1 MLYFQCFFAL
11 FIWLLKWMWF
21 CGNQQMSPRRLQIG
35 RYTQFGDGE
44 GWKAIAAINIK
55 FDPWEANK
63 KIGVIT
69 QVEKAVKIQTGIFL
83 NYYVVTGQPLQPYRV
98 GLTSL
103 FQPPWLP
110 NVKDLD
116 DCLDIPQKSRWSESP
131 PSYLQTNDVDENTQN
146 HDTGFSPRLTQF
158 HSVRKKRRKQ
168 RPIYN
173 IAQTL
178 QKYTDTKTTKNTSRK
193 IYQSRNT
200 QM

>member
-1 MLYFQCFFAL
+1 MYIAHFTNHVIFSMFFAL

-63 KIGVIT
+63 KIGVIS
-69 QVEKAVKIQTGIFL
+69 QVNTKAVKIQTGIFL

-103 FQPPWLP
+103 FQPTWQP
-110 NVKDLD
+110 NGKDLD
-116 DCLDIPQKSRWSESP
+116 DCLDIPQNP
-131 PSYLQTNDVDENTQN
+131 GDANLHQVIC
-146 HDTGFSPRLTQF
+146 
-158 HSVRKKRRKQ
+158 RR
-168 RPIYN
+168 
-173 IAQTL
+173 TML
-178 QKYTDTKTTKNTSRK
+178 MK
-193 IYQSRNT
+193 IHRTMILASLRGWPNST
-200 QM
+200 V

>member
-1 MLYFQCFFAL
+1 MYIAHFTNHVIFSMFFAL

-69 QVEKAVKIQTGIFL
+69 QVEKAVKIQTGIVL

-116 DCLDIPQKSRWSESP
+116 DCLDIPQNP
-131 PSYLQTNDVDENTQN
+131 GDPNLHQIIC
-146 HDTGFSPRLTQF
+146 
-158 HSVRKKRRKQ
+158 RR
-168 RPIYN
+168 
-173 IAQTL
+173 TML
-178 QKYTDTKTTKNTSRK
+178 MK
-193 IYQSRNT
+193 IHRTMILASLRGWPNST
-200 QM
+200 V

>member
-1 MLYFQCFFAL
+1 MFFAL

-103 FQPPWLP
+103 FQPPDNPMAKIWMIVWIFHKIPVMRISTKLFADERCWWKYTEPWYWLLSAADP
-110 NVKDLD
+110 
-116 DCLDIPQKSRWSESP
+116 IPQC
-131 PSYLQTNDVDENTQN
+131 
-146 HDTGFSPRLTQF
+146 
-158 HSVRKKRRKQ
+158 KKEE
-168 RPIYN
+168 
-173 IAQTL
+173 AQTEA
-178 QKYTDTKTTKNTSRK
+178 D
-193 IYQSRNT
+193 I
-200 QM
+200 